1 MAEAF
6 LVNCLKPLTDLQ
18 TFDDLRLAAFD
29 SSALNMDF
37 ERTPCT
43 STNARN
49 HILRGFYQLQLWVQ
63 APFRDA
69 SLILNA
75 ESYGFV
81 RTSSLLV
88 PNIVISKP
96 EGLPDPCMC
105 GKCARKNGCPCRVAG
120 IHCCKF
126 CKCKGGDHCKNPS
139 LPEQLTILIMIH
151 YLGYVMHK

>member
-37 ERTPCT
+37 EKTPCT

-120 IHCCKF
+120 INCCKF
-126 CKCKGGDHCKNPS
+126 CKCKGGDHCKNPI
-139 LPEQLTILIMIH
+139 TA
-151 YLGYVMHK
+151 